1 MACRCPELELA
12 IPLRLGL
19 QATGYVALG
28 NCVWWA
34 ANQARAFRKWENYC
48 IGMCSDVNK
57 FKCVLYVRTD
67 SVSGKLSGAGGNAV
81 GDINMMIR

>member
-1 MACRCPELELA
+1 MYKRNVIGVSDEVPFSHSVVSAESAAAVAQMACRCPELELA

-34 ANQARAFRKWENYC
+34 ANQARAFRK
-48 IGMCSDVNK
+48 
-57 FKCVLYVRTD
+57 
-67 SVSGKLSGAGGNAV
+67 
-81 GDINMMIR
+81 